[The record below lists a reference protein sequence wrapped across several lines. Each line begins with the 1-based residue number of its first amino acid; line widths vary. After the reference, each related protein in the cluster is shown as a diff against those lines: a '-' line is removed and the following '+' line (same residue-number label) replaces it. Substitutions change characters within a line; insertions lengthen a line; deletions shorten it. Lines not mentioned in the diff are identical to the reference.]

1 MSQPGLFDRS
11 ASLNVVSDLKAAMNS
26 AARSSDLSREQI
38 VDEMNAQGRRYGVN
52 LRLGL
57 ATLEKWLNPAE
68 SSHIP
73 NIQALVIYCAILNDL
88 TPLNILAAPLGGRV
102 ITGREITKLAW
113 AEAALAR
120 KKANKRIRRLEE
132 QLI

>member
-1 MSQPGLFDRS
+1 MSQPGLFDPP
-11 ASLNVVSDLKAAMNS
+11 ASLNVVPDLKAAMNS

-68 SSHIP
+68 SSHVP
-73 NIQALVIYCAILNDL
+73 NIQALVIYCAVLADP
-88 TPLNILAAPLGGRV
+88 TPLDILIAPLGGRI

-120 KKANKRIRRLEE
+120 KQANRKIRQLEE